1 MSIRPYRTL
10 YCSMLRSITVC
21 VNPCTIL
28 SRASFPRSSPSKSL
42 WQVVRV
48 LCEGPDA
55 SQIQGLSR
63 KISSVLILLI
73 LILPPSSSSA
83 VDWSS
88 FTPDSQFFK
97 GHYKMPIDWISWI
110 TEQDTRCR
118 SAGKASDWVVSTG
131 FGAGGKALGADTW
144 TFEPPVPCPTT
155 LGCLGSAAR

>member
-118 SAGKASDWVVSTG
+118 SAGGRYMDVRATSSVSHNPGLFGISGQVVSVTVTT
-131 FGAGGKALGADTW
+131 TW
-144 TFEPPVPCPTT
+144 LVEP
-155 LGCLGSAAR
+155 R